1 MYYLVLIGLI
11 PEEQQAEFEQTY
23 TLVSGQMP
31 GTCTGHQVKRDKT
44 NHDKFRFISYWTNF
58 EEVKAFKKTPAY
70 LMLNGA
76 FLTLG
81 ELIESTEGKLNAP
94 STLS

>member
-1 MYYLVLIGLI
+1 MYYLLLTGLI

-23 TLVSGQMP
+23 TLVSRQMP
-31 GTCTGHQVKRDKT
+31 VTCAGHEIKRDQR
-44 NHDKFRFISYWTNF
+44 NHDKYRFISFWTNF
-58 EEVKAFKKTPAY
+58 EEVKAFKKTPPY

-81 ELIESTEGKLNAP
+81 ELIESTEGKLDAP